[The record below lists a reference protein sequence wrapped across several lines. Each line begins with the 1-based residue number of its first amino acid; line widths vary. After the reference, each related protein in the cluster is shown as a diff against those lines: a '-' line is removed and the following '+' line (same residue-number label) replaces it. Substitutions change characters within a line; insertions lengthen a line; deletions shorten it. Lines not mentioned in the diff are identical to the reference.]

1 VLLGCF
7 ALIGGDYEQKR
18 NTGKKEANTINE
30 IVFGSFYKKKNL
42 KNIMKELFKLKFQQ
56 ILLLLFFLGFT
67 IEFYMGFTYLVL
79 II

>member
-30 IVFGSFYKKKNL
+30 IVFGSFYKKK
-42 KNIMKELFKLKFQQ
+42 KLKKYYERIIQVKTST